1 MDREISRRRFLTLM
15 GLSLAAGAALAA
27 CGGDAGQP
35 AQPTAPPPGSGGE
48 VSLSIA
54 SRGSTPFY
62 DQERLEVK
70 AGARVTLTFKNAAD
84 LGSNRLFNWV
94 LVKPNRKLRVVT
106 DGQSEGSPETSYVKP
121 NDPNVIA
128 YTRLVAAGESDTITF
143 DAPPP
148 GEYPYICTFPG
159 YYNTM
164 NGVLVVQQP

>member
-1 MDREISRRRFLTLM
+1 MTREISRRRFLAFVGMSLIA
-15 GLSLAAGAALAA
+15 GSALSA
-27 CGGDAGQP
+27 CGGDSGQP
-35 AQPTAPPPGSGGE
+35 AQPTAPPAGAGGE
-48 VSLSIA
+48 VSLSLA
-54 SRGSTPFY
+54 SKGSTPFY

-84 LGSNRLFNWV
+84 PGSNRMFNWV
-94 LVKPNRKLRVVT
+94 LVKPNTQLRVVS

-128 YTRLVAAGESDTITF
+128 HTRLVAAGESDTITF

-148 GEYPYICTFPG
+148 GEYPFVCTFPG

-164 NGVLVVQQP
+164 NGVLVVQ

>member
-1 MDREISRRRFLTLM
+1 MTKDISRRRFFALM
-15 GLSLAAGAALAA
+15 GLSLAAGAALVA
-27 CGGDAGQP
+27 CGDSAQQ
-35 AQPTAPPPGSGGE
+35 AQPTAPPAGAGGE
-48 VSLSIA
+48 VSLSLA
-54 SRGSTPFY
+54 SKGSTPFY

-70 AGARVTLTFKNAAD
+70 AGARVTFTFKNAAD
-84 LGSNRLFNWV
+84 PGSNRMFNWV
-94 LVKPNRKLRVVT
+94 LVKPNTQLRVVS

-148 GEYPYICTFPG
+148 GEYPFICTFPG

-164 NGVLVVQQP
+164 NGVLVVR

>member
-1 MDREISRRRFLTLM
+1 MARDISRRSFLALISVSM
-15 GLSLAAGAALAA
+15 ASGVSLAA
-27 CGGDAGQP
+27 CGGDSGQP

-48 VSLSIA
+48 VSITLA
-54 SRGSTPFY
+54 SKGSTPFY
-62 DQERLEVK
+62 DRDRLEVK

-84 LGSNRLFNWV
+84 PGSNRTFNWV
-94 LVKPNRKLRVVT
+94 LVKPNTQLRVVS

-128 YTRLVAAGESDTITF
+128 HTRLVAAGESDTITF

-148 GEYPYICTFPG
+148 GEYPFICTFPG

-164 NGVLVVQQP
+164 NGVLVVR